1 MNTHTSYKPRK
12 RPSQARSSATYN
24 AILESAA
31 RVLVEEGVESTTT
44 NKIAETA
51 GTSIGTLYE
60 YFPSKEAIFAELIR
74 KLDQQMADSVIS
86 VFSTM
91 AIVKPAQLIEAIV
104 RARVKEA
111 VAFPE
116 LDKLLRALVP
126 AHLFKLQ
133 MKNTHSRFYDG
144 MKQFVNSNPTIVR
157 VRNVDKS
164 IELGTLVVESTI
176 RAIAA
181 NTPERLHDED
191 FIQELIDLMCRY
203 ILDDQSYCP

>member
-1 MNTHTSYKPRK
+1 MNTDTSYKPRK
-12 RPSQARSSATYN
+12 RPSQARSSVTYN

-86 VFSTM
+86 VFSTI
-91 AIVKPAQLIEAIV
+91 AVVKPAELIEAIV

-157 VRNVDKS
+157 VRNIDKS

>member
-1 MNTHTSYKPRK
+1 MNTDTSYKPRK
-12 RPSQARSSATYN
+12 RPSQARSSVTYN

-31 RVLVEEGVESTTT
+31 RVLVEAGVESTTT

-91 AIVKPAQLIEAIV
+91 TIVKPAQLIEAIV

-111 VAFPE
+111 VSFPE

-144 MKQFVNSNPTIVR
+144 MKQFVDSNPTIVR